1 MPPARADLG
10 GYTVVAVAARGSNS
24 EWLRAEAFIPAGFP
38 NPPNFGSSR
47 PIATEDIA
55 QRMTDLDGYL
65 RALLASPAVAL
76 SPLVCT
82 FLDAIDVTSFRY
94 SMLPRLQQMHDEAAA
109 AEPQLAPM
117 MLDSDQNQATPS

>member
-1 MPPARADLG
+1 MCQAGQFSLQWADL
-10 GYTVVAVAARGSNS
+10 
-24 EWLRAEAFIPAGFP
+24 
-38 NPPNFGSSR
+38 PPLPPKLLFSQEV
-47 PIATEDIA
+47 EDIA